1 MSTVAEIKA
10 AIQRLTARERCEL
23 NAWLQNWPHDD
34 WDRQMRADAE
44 AGKLDW
50 MLHEA
55 RRAEQ
60 EGVCGDFPA
69 PPA

>member
-1 MSTVAEIKA
+1 MSTVVEIKA
-10 AIQRLTARERCEL
+10 AIQRLTPRERCEL
-23 NAWLQNWPHDD
+23 NAWLQNWPDDD

-50 MLHEA
+50 ILHEA

-60 EGVCGDFPA
+60 VSHCGRLP
-69 PPA
+69 